1 MSLPNNSI
9 KQLAAKNTSGGTD
22 TYNIV
27 PDTLQSN
34 GFTITTPPITADD
47 SVVVNS
53 QLASAT
59 VEAANTATNVN
70 GGRITDSII
79 DLHPEGSF
87 TLLPYVVN
95 DLAFLTQR
103 GYSCVMKNI
112 TLGTQLYSNSSMA
125 SCFDGSPSYLTFSVS
140 AVTDVVQIII
150 EHEKFEGSQC
160 NYIGFG
166 NFG

>member
-1 MSLPNNSI
+1 M
-9 KQLAAKNTSGGTD
+9 
-22 TYNIV
+22 
-27 PDTLQSN
+27 QSN

-59 VEAANTATNVN
+59 VKAANTATNVN

-79 DLHPEGSF
+79 DLHPESSF

-125 SCFDGSPSYLTFSVS
+125 SCFDGSPSYLGFSVS

-150 EHEKFEGSQC
+150 EHEKFE
-160 NYIGFG
+160 
-166 NFG
+166 